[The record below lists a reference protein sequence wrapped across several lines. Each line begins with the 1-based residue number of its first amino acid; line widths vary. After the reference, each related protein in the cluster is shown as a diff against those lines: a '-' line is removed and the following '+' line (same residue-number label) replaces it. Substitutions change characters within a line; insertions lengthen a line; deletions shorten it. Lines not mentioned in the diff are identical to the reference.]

1 MKTIHLSNASITVIT
16 ICMNRTMIMNQ
27 LTATWLWISFP
38 GKWRRSCESEIKGVA
53 DEFGSYRIYFKAY
66 EKRKDNKQ
74 YNDFMLNLANWSQ
87 KDGIIQK
94 KQHDDAPDS
103 LAGLIINILSAK
115 VAGRASSKISLDKYG
130 L

>member
-1 MKTIHLSNASITVIT
+1 M
-16 ICMNRTMIMNQ
+16 
-27 LTATWLWISFP
+27 
-38 GKWRRSCESEIKGVA
+38 
-53 DEFGSYRIYFKAY
+53 
-66 EKRKDNKQ
+66 KDNKQ

-103 LAGLIINILSAK
+103 LAGLIVNILSAK